1 MKCEEIRDLILDVA
15 AGAGEASPAMNEHL
29 LGCDACAD
37 KFADMQKTMALLD
50 EWRAPEPSPYFDT
63 RLMARV
69 REERAKPQR
78 SPWLSWF
85 RAPALAG
92 ALALVQLQSRRR
104 ARLGA
109 CRKRKPTVAAT
120 CSRSLLSLN
129 SDSQGGCGE
138 KSAYLTETL
147 TAAELLAGVRSWV
160 WAEVVILLAWTL
172 PEAPMALR

>member
-1 MKCEEIRDLILDVA
+1 MKCEEIKDLMLDVA

-50 EWRAPEPSPYFDT
+50 EWQAPEPSPYFDT

-69 REERAKPQR
+69 REEQAKPQR

-92 ALALVQLQSRRR
+92 ALALVLM
-104 ARLGA
+104 
-109 CRKRKPTVAAT
+109 VA
-120 CSRSLLSLN
+120 
-129 SDSQGGCGE
+129 G
-138 KSAYLTETL
+138 
-147 TAAELLAGVRSWV
+147 GVRWFGGGV
-160 WAEVVILLAWTL
+160 DRAKVEGPTPPVVGTAVGDLQTLDKNADLYANFDLLDDLQVQPDVDADQET
-172 PEAPMALR
+172 P